1 MPTQERKPMAV
12 REVCS
17 SRSQKPNV
25 FPTSRKGRPEE
36 NPSSNIASV
45 LGRRHS
51 VIRCLCAL
59 TRPLCTGD
67 SRNTTRTKCIH
78 RNGRKGRGGKLPES
92 AAIRDR
98 LPKVPKNLNCK
109 PESLWLRIQDASAP

>member
-1 MPTQERKPMAV
+1 MPTQERNPIAV
-12 REVCS
+12 SEVCS

-25 FPTSRKGRPEE
+25 LPTRRKGRPEE

-45 LGRRHS
+45 LGHVFGDPVLVRTHESIVYWRLTKHNQNQMHSPQRAQRTRR
-51 VIRCLCAL
+51 
-59 TRPLCTGD
+59 
-67 SRNTTRTKCIH
+67 
-78 RNGRKGRGGKLPES
+78 KLPES